1 MSAFGKAWVRVS
13 EGAKRGEPVEIRA
26 MIMHPMESGYRL
38 DNIGRPFPRHIVST
52 FVCAYDGR
60 QVFRATLHPAMSAN
74 PYFVFSVIAMQSADL
89 MFTWTD
95 DRGAVATH
103 SVRLEVAG

>member
-1 MSAFGKAWVRVS
+1 MRVA

-26 MIMHPMESGYRL
+26 MIMHPIESGYRL
-38 DNIGRPFPRHIVST
+38 DNVGRPFPRHIVSS
-52 FVCAYDGR
+52 FVRTYDGR

-74 PYFVFSVIAMQSADL
+74 PYFVFSVVATQSADL

-95 DRGAVATH
+95 DRGGVATH
-103 SVRLEVAG
+103 SLRLEVAA